1 MGETHREGE
10 TVEPIDRNQLL
21 RAAEDRFDLLV
32 IGGGATGAGVALEA
46 ASRGLKTLLVEKHD
60 FSAQTSS
67 RSTKLVHG
75 GVRYLEAAIKRLDR
89 VQWNLVKD
97 ALHERA
103 VFFRIAPH
111 LAWKIELL
119 TPLYRAIEIP
129 YFLAGLKLYEA
140 LAGRERI
147 GRAYF
152 LPPAEAKARFPQIK
166 EEGLKG
172 AVVYADGQFDDA
184 RMNLALVLTTLEEGA
199 VALNHVAVVGFIKE
213 GGRVV
218 GAELVDQL
226 TGGRFA
232 VRARMLVNATGP
244 FVDQIRRLDDPEA
257 EPMLVTSSGVHLVLP
272 GRYAP
277 AGTGLLIPR
286 TEDGRVLFVLPWH
299 GHTLAGTTDEP
310 APVSEH
316 PLPTEGEIEYLL
328 RHLNRHFALKLD
340 REAIRSAWS
349 GLRPLVRDPRAR
361 DTARLARDHVI
372 HESESGLVT
381 LAGGKWTTYRKMAE
395 DLVDYLDRTRGLG
408 LPKSRTKEL
417 VLVGGRNFDPKE
429 EAELALLLDPETAY
443 HLVHTYGDAARR
455 FLDFAKETGGLSR
468 LVPGLPYLEAEVRWA
483 ARYEL
488 AETPLDFLLRRTRL
502 AFLELEA
509 ARTALPRVAE
519 ILAEE
524 KGWGPAET
532 ERQRKAAE
540 DWLARAP

>member
-1 MGETHREGE
+1 MGLNHREGDAL
-10 TVEPIDRNQLL
+10 EPINRNQLL

-103 VFFRIAPH
+103 VFLRIAPH
-111 LAWKIELL
+111 LAWKVELL
-119 TPLYRAIEIP
+119 TPLYRVLEIP
-129 YFLAGLKLYEA
+129 YILTGLKLYEA

-166 EEGLKG
+166 GEGLKG

-184 RMNLALVLTTLEEGA
+184 RMNLAIVLTALAEGA
-199 VALNHVAVVGFIKE
+199 VVLNHVAAVGFLKE

-218 GAELVDQL
+218 GAELEDQL
-226 TGGRFA
+226 TGARFA
-232 VRARMLVNATGP
+232 ARARMVVNATGP
-244 FVDQIRRLDDPEA
+244 FVDRLRRLDDPEA
-257 EPMLVTSSGVHLVLP
+257 EPLLVTSSGVHLVLP

-277 AGTGLLIPR
+277 AETGLLIPK

-316 PLPTEGEIEYLL
+316 PLPTEKEVDYLL
-328 RHLNRHFALKLD
+328 RHLNRHFALELD
-340 REAIRSAWS
+340 RSAIRSAWS
-349 GLRPLVRDPRAR
+349 GLRPLVRDPRAK

-372 HESESGLVT
+372 VESKSGLVT

-395 DLVDYLDRTRGLG
+395 DLVNYLDRTRELG

-417 VLVGGRNFDPKE
+417 VLLGGRDYDPAE
-429 EAELALLLDPETAY
+429 EEELALLLDPDTAY
-443 HLVHTYGDAARR
+443 HLAHTYGDAARA
-455 FLDFAKETGGLSR
+455 FLDFAKATGGLVR

-483 ARYEL
+483 ARFEL

-509 ARTALPRVAE
+509 ARKALPRVTE
-519 ILAEE
+519 ILADE
-524 KGWGPAET
+524 KGWGPAEA
-532 ERQRKAAE
+532 ERHRRTAE
-540 DWLARAP
+540 DWLAQAP